1 MDRNKE
7 LKVHRLRLP
16 GRSLCSIRS
25 NRKWCKRRGSSL
37 QCQNCFF
44 VYSIIDSN
52 LKNLLLQLQRL
63 PAQARK
69 TQKTLSTQPSH
80 RSKKCLLQATRYSLS
95 VSALLKPVSVERE
108 PQRIPVPAR
117 RSPFRQLR
125 LRHLKQARLS
135 RMPSIS
141 KPNYQAKG
149 TAIISM
155 AVPF

>member
-1 MDRNKE
+1 MNKTE
-7 LKVHRLRLP
+7 
-16 GRSLCSIRS
+16 
-25 NRKWCKRRGSSL
+25 
-37 QCQNCFF
+37 F
-44 VYSIIDSN
+44 V
-52 LKNLLLQLQRL
+52 
-63 PAQARK
+63 AAVAEAAGARK
-69 TQKTLSTQPSH
+69 TQKTSLMKPSH

-108 PQRIPVPAR
+108 PLRIL
-117 RSPFRQLR
+117 RQVRKSLSRHLR

-141 KPNYQAKG
+141 KQNYKAKG